1 MGGAKRYPSSF
12 ETVGDGFR
20 EGLNPSYAPTAIYQR
35 RSLSQIFR
43 APKPKSLARNNK
55 REAAKAINA
64 PLAACK

>member
-1 MGGAKRYPSSF
+1 MGFAKGSTHP
-12 ETVGDGFR
+12 
-20 EGLNPSYAPTAIYQR
+20 YAPTAIYQR

>member
-1 MGGAKRYPSSF
+1 M
-12 ETVGDGFR
+12 GFR